1 MEKYFIVGV
10 VIAVIVVSVI
20 ILLFG
25 VGRNNNIIFP
35 SSQSTYSSANSSLQQ
50 IIYNDILNLRPYQT
64 SIPLGKIIL
73 YSANYTLST
82 DAVLSNGTA
91 ENSSETAAGIIS
103 LLRGKNG
110 NSEADSNF
118 TITKPLYGTSYSLN
132 SSSYMFS
139 IGNDTYTCLISAI
152 NDGAASCTSL
162 NESMKSIVNLLSS
175 GLKINR
181 LSVLRNYSTIYEGY
195 PCLFTEES
203 FSILINGSNS
213 SLIGTNA
220 NESLSGT
227 VTSCQSTQYNIP
239 ILNSLAASINVN
251 SEYGNISLNSKSFIN
266 YNMSIKRISNFNGEI
281 TNSSLPK

>member
-1 MEKYFIVGV
+1 MERYFIIGIIV
-10 VIAVIVVSVI
+10 AVIVVSVI

-25 VGRNNNIIFP
+25 VGRSNNITVP

-50 IIYNDILNLRPYQT
+50 TIYNDILNLQPYQT

-82 DAVLSNGTA
+82 NAVLSNGTS

-118 TITKPLYGTSYSLN
+118 TINEPIYGTSYSLN
-132 SSSYMFS
+132 SSSYVFS
-139 IGNDTYTCLISAI
+139 IGNDTYTCLTSAI
-152 NDGAASCTSL
+152 NGGGASCTSL
-162 NESMKSIVNLLSS
+162 NESMESIVNLLSS
-175 GLKINR
+175 GLTINH
-181 LSVLRNYSTIYEGY
+181 LSILRNYSTTYEGY

-203 FSILINGSNS
+203 FSVLINGSNS

-227 VTSCQSTQYNIP
+227 VTSCQSTQYNMP
-239 ILNSLAASINVN
+239 ILNSLAASITVN
-251 SEYGNISLNSKSFIN
+251 SGYGNVSLNSRSFIN
-266 YNMSIKRISNFNGEI
+266 YNMSIKRIGNFNGEI
-281 TNSSLPK
+281 TDSSLPK